1 MPIPLRPRADL
12 RINGLLFVLVLLAT
26 FAHAQSS
33 SIHEEIQQTYNFQPH
48 TLSNAEI
55 TQKSGVLD
63 QFWTRAKSQPN
74 VYVPALRQELADFQN
89 PPFFLYD
96 GSMLLLSLSDTPPD
110 RKVALAAIA
119 RSDLRDVQTN
129 DYFHQ
134 VHRMATLNEDT
145 TAAAFHILEQRD
157 FQVVIPQH
165 ALTLGQNY
173 SLVYML
179 LPTNQDY
186 WLQPAIERL
195 GIERDETAQKSLI
208 LLLWYTQ
215 TNTADKAIAT
225 FAADS
230 TKPAGARDYVKQI
243 MQAKD
248 KIGSKQKLAALALT
262 EASLRQKRRE
272 RMKAVSDEALIDL
285 DDYTMM
291 LAAKRK

>member
-1 MPIPLRPRADL
+1 MPTPLRLKADL
-12 RINGLLFVLVLLAT
+12 RIHGLFVVLVLLAT
-26 FAHAQSS
+26 LANAQSS
-33 SIHEEIQQTYNFQPH
+33 SIHEEIQRTYNFQPH
-48 TLSNAEI
+48 MLSSAEI

-63 QFWTRAKSQPN
+63 QFWTRAKSLPN
-74 VYVPALRQELADFQN
+74 VYVPALRQELADLQN

-96 GSMLLLSLSDTPPD
+96 GSILLLSLSDTPAD

-119 RSDLRDVQTN
+119 HSDLRDVQTN

-145 TAAAFHILEQRD
+145 TAAAFHTLEQPD

-186 WLQPAIERL
+186 WLQPAIEHLRT
-195 GIERDETAQKSLI
+195 ERDETAQKSLI
-208 LLLWYTQ
+208 LLLWYAQ
-215 TNTADKAIAT
+215 TNAADKAIAT
-225 FAADS
+225 FAADAV
-230 TKPAGARDYVKQI
+230 KPAGARDYAKQI
-243 MQAKD
+243 MQANE
-248 KIGSKQKLAALALT
+248 KIGVRQKLAALALT
-262 EASLRQKRRE
+262 DASLRQNRRD

-285 DDYTMM
+285 ADYTMM

>member
-1 MPIPLRPRADL
+1 MPMPLRPKAGL
-12 RINGLLFVLVLLAT
+12 RINGLFLVLVLLAT
-26 FAHAQSS
+26 FINAQSS
-33 SIHEEIQQTYNFQPH
+33 SIHEEIQRTYNFQPH
-48 TLSNAEI
+48 TLSSAEI

-74 VYVPALRQELADFQN
+74 VYEPLRQELADFQN
-89 PPFFLYD
+89 PPFFLFD
-96 GSMLLLSLSDTPPD
+96 GSMLLLSLSDTAAD

-119 RSDLRDVQTN
+119 RSDLRDVQAH
-129 DYFHQ
+129 DYFLQ

-145 TAAAFHILEQRD
+145 TAAALHILEQPD
-157 FQVVIPQH
+157 FKVFIPQH

-173 SLVYML
+173 ALVYML

-195 GIERDETAQKSLI
+195 RTERDETAQKSLI
-208 LLLWYTQ
+208 LLLWYAQ
-215 TNTADKAIAT
+215 TNAADKAIAT
-225 FAADS
+225 FAADA
-230 TKPAGARDYVKQI
+230 TRPAGARDYAKQI

-248 KIGSKQKLAALALT
+248 KIGGKQKLAALAST
-262 EASLRQKRRE
+262 DASLRQKRRE

-285 DDYTMM
+285 DSYTMM